1 MTFESQYGYNCSLE
15 NKNLLQEVIQLRNNV
30 SKTQISKRNSRW
42 NAGFVA
48 FEMWLCPG
56 ETVGEMQKMHP
67 DKLSHT
73 GTCKTPAE
81 TGKTHMP
88 ACLTPPP
95 ASSLSSPRAESH
107 TARSGVTTCSPPL
120 AVPMPICMLIHK

>member
-1 MTFESQYGYNCSLE
+1 MKCRLC
-15 NKNLLQEVIQLRNNV
+15 
-30 SKTQISKRNSRW
+30 
-42 NAGFVA
+42 GFVA

-67 DKLSHT
+67 DKLSRA
-73 GTCKTPAE
+73 GTRKTPAE
-81 TGKTHMP
+81 TGKTHTR

-95 ASSLSSPRAESH
+95 ASTLSSPGAESH
-107 TARSGVTTCSPPL
+107 IPRSGVTTGSPTL